1 MTPTRTNA
9 AIGFQVKTRAD
20 IPKVLRKVRRA
31 NIESLGHAGAS
42 IRLTAK
48 RSIRKSANPAEPG
61 RPPKTRR
68 GQLRSAI
75 RFAVEKNRQRVVIGP
90 DFRIVGQSARAHEFG
105 GRYRKQRYPKRPF
118 MGPALTKTKD
128 RLPRHWAGS
137 VR

>member
-1 MTPTRTNA
+1 MNA
-9 AIGFQVKTRAD
+9 AIGMNIKTRSD
-20 IPKVLRKVRRA
+20 IPKVLRKARRA
-31 NIESLGHAGAS
+31 NIENLGHAGAS

-68 GQLRSAI
+68 GRLRNSI
-75 RFAVEKNRQRVVIGP
+75 RFAVERNRQRVLIGP
-90 DFRIVGQSARAHEFG
+90 DQRIVGQSGRAHEFG

-128 RLPRHWAGS
+128 RLPKYWAGS
-137 VR
+137 IR

>member
-1 MTPTRTNA
+1 MTNA
-9 AIGFQVKTRAD
+9 AIGFQVRTRAD

-31 NIESLGHAGAS
+31 NIESLGHSGAT

-48 RSIRKSANPAEPG
+48 RSIRKSPNPAEPG
-61 RPPKTRR
+61 KPPKTRQ

-90 DFRIVGQSARAHEFG
+90 DHRIVGQSARAHEFG
-105 GRYRKQRYPKRPF
+105 GRYKRQRYPKRPF

-128 RLPRHWAGS
+128 RLPKHWAGL
-137 VR
+137 VK

>member
-1 MTPTRTNA
+1 MTPMRTNA
-9 AIGFQVKTRAD
+9 AIGFQVGTRAD

-31 NIESLGHAGAS
+31 NIESLGHAGAA

-48 RSIRKSANPAEPG
+48 RSIRKSPNPAEPG
-61 RPPKTRR
+61 KPPKTRR

-90 DFRIVGQSARAHEFG
+90 DHRIVGQSARAHEFG
-105 GRYRKQRYPKRPF
+105 GRYKRQRYPRRPF

-128 RLPRHWAGS
+128 RLPKHWAGS

>member
-1 MTPTRTNA
+1 MTSA
-9 AIGFQVKTRAD
+9 AIGFQIKTRAD

-31 NIESLGHAGAS
+31 NIESLGHAGAT

-61 RPPKTRR
+61 KPPKTRR
-68 GQLRSAI
+68 GQLRSSI

-90 DFRIVGQSARAHEFG
+90 DYRIVGQSARAHEFG

-118 MGPALTKTKD
+118 MGPALTKTQS
-128 RLPRHWAGS
+128 RLPKHWAGS
-137 VR
+137 VK

>member
-1 MTPTRTNA
+1 MNA

-31 NIESLGHAGAS
+31 NIENLGHAGAS

-48 RSIRKSANPAEPG
+48 RSIRKSPNPAEPG
-61 RPPKTRR
+61 KPPKTRR